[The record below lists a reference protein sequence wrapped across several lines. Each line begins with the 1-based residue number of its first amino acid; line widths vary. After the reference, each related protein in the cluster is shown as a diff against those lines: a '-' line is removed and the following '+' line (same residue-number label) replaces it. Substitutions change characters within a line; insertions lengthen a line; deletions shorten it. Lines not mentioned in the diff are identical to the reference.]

1 MLEFILN
8 ETQKI
13 FTKAIKRYAKET
25 KGEEDFTSILL
36 RLEMIGGDKQ
46 VVYDYCYEGVDKKR
60 VTIKE
65 ILNVKIDMK
74 GYSVLVPPHIRKFL
88 LDFET
93 ELNSKEIAVAIY
105 LNREDDETV
114 RVFLY
119 RRSEFIREVCLEHL
133 IQI

>member
-1 MLEFILN
+1 MLEFIVN

-13 FTKAIKRYAKET
+13 FTKAIKRYAKDT
-25 KGEEDFTSILL
+25 GGEEDFASILL
-36 RLEMIGGDKQ
+36 RLEMIEEDKQ
-46 VVYDYCYEGVDKKR
+46 VVYDYCYEGVEQKR
-60 VTIKE
+60 STIKE

-93 ELNSKEIAVAIY
+93 ELGTEDVSVMIY
-105 LNREDDETV
+105 LNREDYDSV
-114 RVFLY
+114 RFFLY
-119 RRSEFIREVCLEHL
+119 KSTDFVREVYLEQL